1 MAFSLKAESR
11 KETTKSD
18 IKQLRA
24 KGRVPAVVYGQKVAS
39 TVITVDQ
46 KELMS
51 LLRQNPHAIIDLD
64 MPDGSG
70 KQPVM
75 INEIQRDQLKR
86 ERLLHIDFHQINM
99 DEPVKT
105 IVSLEFIGEAEGAK
119 EGGIVQIQMHELEIR
134 CLPNQIPSSI
144 KVDISNI
151 GLGDNL
157 LVNQLSIPAG
167 IEVKSDSNDLILTV
181 LAPQKETAVEESANN
196 EEKVGQAET
205 SNEAATEGQPV

>member
-18 IKQLRA
+18 IKQLRIQ
-24 KGRVPAVVYGQKVAS
+24 GRIPAVVYGQKVGSA
-39 TVITVDQ
+39 VITVDQ
-46 KELMS
+46 KELLA

-75 INEIQRDQLKR
+75 INEIQRDKLKR
-86 ERLLHIDFHQINM
+86 ERLLHVDFHQINM

-144 KVDISNI
+144 KVDISNV

-181 LAPQKETAVEESANN
+181 LSPQKETGVEEPANN